1 MSKMVAPYR
10 LEIAHEMRQW
20 NGFAKGL
27 GRKNKKEFK
36 GLIDVCKTY
45 SSKNYTTDQPVRFEP
60 KVMSEL
66 VSLQNQLRKLEL
78 QMNDLV
84 PA

>member
-27 GRKNKKEFK
+27 KRKSKKDFK
-36 GLIDVCKTY
+36 NLMVVCKTY
-45 SSKNYTTDQPVRFEP
+45 SSKKYNADQPVQFEP

-78 QMNDLV
+78 QMNELMQ
-84 PA
+84 